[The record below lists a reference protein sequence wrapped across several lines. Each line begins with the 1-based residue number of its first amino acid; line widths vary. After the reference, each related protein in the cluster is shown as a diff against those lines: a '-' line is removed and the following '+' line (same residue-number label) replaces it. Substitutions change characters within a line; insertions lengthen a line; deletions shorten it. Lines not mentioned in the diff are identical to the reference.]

1 MNDLVFYHAIP
12 SRGAVV
18 RWMLEEVGEPYDV
31 KLLNLKAGDGRKPD
45 FLAISPQGKVPALV
59 HRGEATTEV
68 AAICLYL
75 ADTFPK
81 ARLGV
86 PPGEPRRGRFLQ
98 WIVFNPSAIEPA
110 MMDVKFPRQ
119 ESPPP
124 TAIGYRNLDTL
135 LDVVVQGL
143 GRGPYLM
150 GEQFTAADVVTG
162 SGLRWGMLFGMIP
175 ERKELKDYV
184 ARLTARP
191 AFQRAEDDLPGL
203 FWTKLCERMDMQG
216 AWQCRRSGSVG
227 SRLLCCCARLK
238 C

>member
-1 MNDLVFYHAIP
+1 MILPNAAGMLHPAQTNAGAITMTDLMFYHAIP

-31 KLLNLKAGDGRKPD
+31 TLLNLKAGDGRKPE

-59 HRGEATTEV
+59 HKGEAMTEV

-75 ADTFPK
+75 ADAFPR
-81 ARLGV
+81 AGLTV
-86 PPGEPRRGRFLQ
+86 PPSEPRRGRFLQ

-110 MMDVKFPRQ
+110 MMDAKFPRQ
-119 ESPPP
+119 DKPPAA
-124 TAIGYRNLDTL
+124 AIGYRDIDTL

-143 GRGPYLM
+143 GRGPWLM

-175 ERKELKDYV
+175 ERRELKDYV

-191 AFQRAEDDLPGL
+191 AFKRAEEKDKTAG
-203 FWTKLCERMDMQG
+203 
-216 AWQCRRSGSVG
+216 
-227 SRLLCCCARLK
+227 
-238 C
+238 

>member
-1 MNDLVFYHAIP
+1 MTDLIFYHAIP

-31 KLLNLKAGDGRKPD
+31 KLLDLKAGDGRKPD
-45 FLAISPQGKVPALV
+45 YLAISPQGKVPALV
-59 HRGEATTEV
+59 HKGVAMTEV

-75 ADTFPK
+75 ADALPQ
-81 ARLGV
+81 ARLTV
-86 PPGEPRRGRFLQ
+86 PVGDPRRGPFLQ

-110 MMDVKFPRQ
+110 MMDARFPRQ

-124 TAIGYRNLDTL
+124 TAIGYRDLDAL
-135 LDVVVQGL
+135 LDVVVKALAGKT
-143 GRGPYLM
+143 YLL

-175 ERKELKDYV
+175 ERKEIVEYV

-191 AFQRAEDDLPGL
+191 AFVRAQEKDKALS
-203 FWTKLCERMDMQG
+203 G
-216 AWQCRRSGSVG
+216 A
-227 SRLLCCCARLK
+227 
-238 C
+238 